1 MHIFYYYFRWSS
13 LLTQMVIMSASKV
26 KGILVSEN
34 GGPDVLKYQDLE
46 IKAPGP
52 GQALVRIAA
61 CGVNFID
68 IYQRI
73 GRYAVPLPYTPG
85 MEGAGIVDA
94 IGDNV
99 DCVKVGDR
107 VAYSSTLGAYAE
119 ASLVTASE
127 LIPLPDELSFEQG
140 AAFPLQGMT
149 AHYLINDFR
158 KIKGSDTVLVHAA
171 AGGMG
176 QLLVQ
181 WLKHLKATVIGT
193 VSTSAKAEIAKACG
207 ADYVIDYSSSDF
219 VEEVAKI
226 TSGKGCEMVIDGVG
240 KSTFAGS
247 LEAVASHGHVV
258 LFGSAS
264 GPAEPIA
271 PNSLQKRSITISGG
285 SLFNHLN
292 DRDELLM
299 RASDVLHAIKVG
311 WLKLNIEEVISLSEA
326 SKAHELLESRK
337 STGKIVLSTTK

>member
-1 MHIFYYYFRWSS
+1 M
-13 LLTQMVIMSASKV
+13 TASKV

-34 GGPDVLKYQDLE
+34 GGPEVLKYQDLE

-52 GQALVRIAA
+52 GQAFVKIAA

-73 GRYAVPLPYTPG
+73 GRYSVTLPYTPG
-85 MEGAGIVDA
+85 LEGAGVVEA
-94 IGDNV
+94 IGENV
-99 DCVKVGDR
+99 DCVKIGDR

-119 ASLVTASE
+119 ASSDSQH
-127 LIPLPDELSFEQG
+127 LIPLPDDLSFEQG

-158 KIKGSDTVLVHAA
+158 KIKGSDTILVHAA

-193 VSTSAKAEIAKACG
+193 VSTSAKADIARARG
-207 ADYVIDYSSSDF
+207 ADHVIDYSSADF

-226 TSGKGCEMVIDGVG
+226 TGGKGCEMVIDGVG

-271 PNSLQKRSITISGG
+271 PNALQKRSITISGG

-292 DRDELLM
+292 DRDELLT
-299 RASDVLHAIKVG
+299 RAS
-311 WLKLNIEEVISLSEA
+311 
-326 SKAHELLESRK
+326 
-337 STGKIVLSTTK
+337 

>member
-1 MHIFYYYFRWSS
+1 
-13 LLTQMVIMSASKV
+13 MVIMTARKV
-26 KGILVSEN
+26 KGILVTEN
-34 GGPDVLKYQDLE
+34 GGSDVLKYQD
-46 IKAPGP
+46 IKITAPGP
-52 GQALVRIAA
+52 DQAFVKLAA
-61 CGVNFID
+61 CGINFID

-73 GRYAVPLPYTPG
+73 GRYSVPLPYTPG
-85 MEGAGIVDA
+85 LEGAGVVEA
-94 IGDNV
+94 IGANV

-107 VAYSSTLGAYAE
+107 VAYSSTLGSYAE
-119 ASLVTASE
+119 AILVKASE
-127 LIPLPDELSFEQG
+127 LIPLPAELSFEEG

-158 KIKGSDTVLVHAA
+158 KIKGNDTVLVHAA

-181 WLKHLKATVIGT
+181 WLKHLKANVIGT
-193 VSTSAKAEIAKACG
+193 VSTSAKAEIARACG
-207 ADYVIDYSSSDF
+207 ADHVIDYNTSDF
-219 VEEVAKI
+219 VEEVHKI
-226 TSGKGCEMVIDGVG
+226 TNGKGCEMVIDGVG

-285 SLFNHLN
+285 SLFNHIN
-292 DRDELLM
+292 DRDELLT
-299 RASDVLHAIKVG
+299 RANDVLHAIKAG
-311 WLKLNIEEVISLSEA
+311 WLKLNIEEVIDLSQA

-337 STGKIVLSTTK
+337 STGKIILSTTK

>member
-1 MHIFYYYFRWSS
+1 
-13 LLTQMVIMSASKV
+13 MVVMKASKV
-26 KGILVSEN
+26 KGILVTAN
-34 GGPDVLKYQDLE
+34 GGPDVLKYQDIE
-46 IKAPGP
+46 IMAPGP
-52 GQALVRIAA
+52 GQAFVKIAA

-73 GRYAVPLPYTPG
+73 GRYTVPLPYTPG
-85 MEGAGIVDA
+85 LEGAGVVEA
-94 IGDNV
+94 VGEGV

-119 ASLVTASE
+119 AALVTASE
-127 LIPLPDELSFEQG
+127 LIPLPDAISFEEG

-158 KIKGSDTVLVHAA
+158 KIKGTDTVLVHAA

-207 ADYVIDYSSSDF
+207 ADHVIDYSTSDF
-219 VEEVAKI
+219 VEEVHKL
-226 TSGKGCEMVIDGVG
+226 TGGKGCEMVIDGVG
-240 KSTFAGS
+240 KTTFAGS

-271 PNSLQKRSITISGG
+271 PNSLQQRSITISGG
-285 SLFNHLN
+285 SLFNHIN

-299 RASDVLHAIKVG
+299 RANDVLHAIKVG
-311 WLKLNIEEVISLSEA
+311 WLKLNIEEVIKLADA

-337 STGKIVLSTTK
+337 STGKIILSTTK

>member
-1 MHIFYYYFRWSS
+1 MK
-13 LLTQMVIMSASKV
+13 ASKV
-26 KGILVSEN
+26 KGILVTAN
-34 GGPDVLKYQDLE
+34 GGPDVLKYQDIE
-46 IKAPGP
+46 IMAPGP
-52 GQALVRIAA
+52 GQAFVKIAA

-73 GRYAVPLPYTPG
+73 GRYTVPLPYTPG
-85 MEGAGIVDA
+85 LEGAGVVEA
-94 IGDNV
+94 VGEGV

-119 ASLVTASE
+119 AALVTASE
-127 LIPLPDELSFEQG
+127 LIPLPDAISFEEG

-158 KIKGSDTVLVHAA
+158 KIKGTDTVLVHAA

-207 ADYVIDYSSSDF
+207 ADHVIDYSTSDF
-219 VEEVAKI
+219 VEEVHKL
-226 TSGKGCEMVIDGVG
+226 TGGKGCEMVIDGVG
-240 KSTFAGS
+240 KTTFAGS

-271 PNSLQKRSITISGG
+271 PNSLQQRSITISGG
-285 SLFNHLN
+285 SLFNHIN

-299 RASDVLHAIKVG
+299 RANDVLHAIKVG
-311 WLKLNIEEVISLSEA
+311 WLKLNIEEVIKLADA

-337 STGKIVLSTTK
+337 STGKIILSTTK